1 MSFVYET
8 IIMFI
13 LGYFILVLPIAKKIT
28 DETSRKNTK
37 KMAMITTIIISIL
50 CASVEGELPIVS
62 GLILIAVVRAIWSA
76 TLKRNPN
83 PMSATPIINNNTN
96 QTNNLVCP
104 SCGHITNPGEKFCTS
119 CGVELKVET
128 ITQKTGI
135 QEAVYAQ
142 PTDYEPDQ
150 TLTLEGY
157 IEKRIKKEMDKAGID
172 PKGKMVPNQVLKRFN
187 ILNII
192 FSVLLCFYIS
202 LIFFHFPTITYI
214 VGLIILVVLFIF
226 TMKFNFMKYITKQ
239 VKSRPSEKISN
250 IIMSTKATLVKN
262 TSKSYLLI
270 GCMIAICIPLVV
282 FKNPKIFYEKMD
294 NGYGVRFYA
303 FGLTNNTTA
312 TIPSTHKGKN
322 VISLRG
328 NTFSNMKNLTEINLP
343 NTITEIRGQAFAG
356 LTKLEKINLPE
367 NLEYL
372 GGGAFKDCTS
382 LRTIVIPSKIK
393 EINGD
398 TFNNAYSLISVTLPN
413 GLERIGGSAF
423 ENCSNLEYIELP
435 STLKK
440 IGGSAFKYSALKE
453 INLPEGLEVIDGGAF
468 ASCDNLT
475 EIIMPDSVTTLG
487 GEAFQFDRSI
497 KNVKLS
503 NNLTEIRGNTFEEC
517 YSLKTITIPNNVTR
531 IGGHAFYGSGLESVI
546 INKGSKLREIG
557 SSAFRNCYDLE
568 SITLPRNVSINERAF
583 KNSPTQI
590 YYFN

>member
-1 MSFVYET
+1 
-8 IIMFI
+8 
-13 LGYFILVLPIAKKIT
+13 
-28 DETSRKNTK
+28 
-37 KMAMITTIIISIL
+37 
-50 CASVEGELPIVS
+50 
-62 GLILIAVVRAIWSA
+62 
-76 TLKRNPN
+76 
-83 PMSATPIINNNTN
+83 MSATPIINNNTN